1 MYNYIEDGQ
10 QKNWP
15 SFTGKDMM
23 QFKYVF
29 EQPMATSLTL
39 SVIST

>member
-29 EQPMATSLTL
+29 EQPMATYLIV